1 MLNYTAYVNSRK
13 FHTNLFLH
21 FIQKIQYVNRCFVP
35 SFLMYIYSYIKI
47 YNILS
52 NLILPRNKLFLEGCR
67 NINVPKYTSQKVQ
80 MKMCSPRRERQRKDF
95 IFGVGESS
103 NSSGGNP
110 WSHPSPLDPC
120 MTAEPYTWSVNYM
133 Y

>member
-1 MLNYTAYVNSRK
+1 
-13 FHTNLFLH
+13 
-21 FIQKIQYVNRCFVP
+21 
-35 SFLMYIYSYIKI
+35 MYIYSFIKI

-52 NLILPRNKLFLEGCR
+52 DLILPRNKLFLEGSR

-110 WSHPSPLDPC
+110 
-120 MTAEPYTWSVNYM
+120 
-133 Y
+133 